1 MKKVFS
7 LILALGL
14 IASLTACGG
23 GNASGNE
30 TGDSAPAA
38 STAKLRFVTGGES
51 GTYYAFGS
59 VIAQHAT
66 NNTDVS
72 VTGLVGNGSKSN
84 VEELAD
90 GNAELA
96 FCQSDVMAYAY
107 NGTNLFENPIDC
119 FSTVAA
125 LYMEDVQIVTTDP
138 SIKTVAD
145 LAGKNVSVGAAGS
158 GVYFNAVDILS
169 AYGLGDLDAD
179 GKFTK
184 INATYQSFGDSADS
198 LKDGKIDAA
207 FIVAGAPTTAI
218 MDLSTTKAA
227 YLVSLDDAHIDEL
240 LAASPYYTKHVIP
253 AGTYNGQDEDV
264 TTVAVGAVILARD
277 DVSED
282 AIYALTADIFDN
294 APDLISSHA
303 KYGELSTEFGASIT
317 SVPYH
322 PGAAKYFA
330 EKGFEVAAVKD
341 GAGNTDSR
349 NLRFVTGGE
358 SGTYYAF
365 GSVIAQHAT
374 NNAGINVVGL
384 VGNGSQANVQEL
396 VDGTADFAFCQ
407 SDVMAYAYNG
417 TNLFDTKVEGFSTVA
432 ALYMEQVQIV
442 TTNASIKTVADLAG
456 KSVSIGAP
464 GSGVYFNAID
474 VLGAYGLTEDDI
486 KPTYQS
492 FSDSADALKN
502 GQIDAAFIVAG
513 APTTAVTDL
522 ATTKDT
528 YLVSLD
534 SEHIAKLLET
544 SDYYTETVIAKDVYF
559 GD

>member
-207 FIVAGAPTTAI
+207 FIVAGAPTTA
-218 MDLSTTKAA
+218 
-227 YLVSLDDAHIDEL
+227 
-240 LAASPYYTKHVIP
+240 
-253 AGTYNGQDEDV
+253 
-264 TTVAVGAVILARD
+264 
-277 DVSED
+277 
-282 AIYALTADIFDN
+282 
-294 APDLISSHA
+294 
-303 KYGELSTEFGASIT
+303 
-317 SVPYH
+317 
-322 PGAAKYFA
+322 
-330 EKGFEVAAVKD
+330 
-341 GAGNTDSR
+341 
-349 NLRFVTGGE
+349 
-358 SGTYYAF
+358 
-365 GSVIAQHAT
+365 
-374 NNAGINVVGL
+374 
-384 VGNGSQANVQEL
+384 
-396 VDGTADFAFCQ
+396 
-407 SDVMAYAYNG
+407 
-417 TNLFDTKVEGFSTVA
+417 
-432 ALYMEQVQIV
+432 
-442 TTNASIKTVADLAG
+442 
-456 KSVSIGAP
+456 
-464 GSGVYFNAID
+464 
-474 VLGAYGLTEDDI
+474 
-486 KPTYQS
+486 
-492 FSDSADALKN
+492 
-502 GQIDAAFIVAG
+502 
-513 APTTAVTDL
+513 VTDL

>member
-1 MKKVFS
+1 MKKLMS
-7 LILALGL
+7 LMLALVMAL
-14 IASLTACGG
+14 SLAACGDKG
-23 GNASGNE
+23 
-30 TGDSAPAA
+30 GDSDV
-38 STAKLRFVTGGES
+38 AKAE
-51 GTYYAFGS
+51 
-59 VIAQHAT
+59 H
-66 NNTDVS
+66 TD
-72 VTGLVGNGSKSN
+72 T
-84 VEELAD
+84 
-90 GNAELA
+90 
-96 FCQSDVMAYAY
+96 
-107 NGTNLFENPIDC
+107 
-119 FSTVAA
+119 
-125 LYMEDVQIVTTDP
+125 
-138 SIKTVAD
+138 
-145 LAGKNVSVGAAGS
+145 
-158 GVYFNAVDILS
+158 
-169 AYGLGDLDAD
+169 
-179 GKFTK
+179 
-184 INATYQSFGDSADS
+184 
-198 LKDGKIDAA
+198 
-207 FIVAGAPTTAI
+207 
-218 MDLSTTKAA
+218 
-227 YLVSLDDAHIDEL
+227 
-240 LAASPYYTKHVIP
+240 
-253 AGTYNGQDEDV
+253 

-277 DVSED
+277 DVAEED
-282 AIYALTADIFDN
+282 VYNFVADIFDN
-294 APDLISSHA
+294 AADLVSSHA
-303 KYGELSTEFGASIT
+303 KYGELSLEYGASIT

-330 EKGFEVAAVKD
+330 EKGFTVASVKD
-341 GAGNTDSR
+341 GAGTGASR

-365 GSVIAQHAT
+365 GSVIAQHAS
-374 NNAGINVVGL
+374 NNAGVQVVGL

-417 TNLFDTKVEGFSTVA
+417 TNLFESKVEGFSTVA

>member
-66 NNTDVS
+66 NNTNVS

-107 NGTNLFENPIDC
+107 NGTNLFESPIDC

-207 FIVAGAPTTAI
+207 FVVAGAPTVAITTLATAK
-218 MDLSTTKAA
+218 DT
-227 YLVSLDDAHIDEL
+227 YLVGLDDEHIAKLKE
-240 LAASPYYTKHVIP
+240 ASPYYEEYTIP
-253 AGTYNGQDEDV
+253 EGTYEGVPE
-264 TTVAVGAVILARD
+264 TKTVAVSAVVVVRD
-277 DVSED
+277 DVSEED
-282 AIYALTADIFDN
+282 VYNIVYTIFENMDNIAQSHDKGKELNLDFAAGVTA
-294 APDLISSHA
+294 
-303 KYGELSTEFGASIT
+303 
-317 SVPYH
+317 VPYH

-330 EKGFEVAAVKD
+330 EKG
-341 GAGNTDSR
+341 
-349 NLRFVTGGE
+349 
-358 SGTYYAF
+358 Y
-365 GSVIAQHAT
+365 
-374 NNAGINVVGL
+374 
-384 VGNGSQANVQEL
+384 
-396 VDGTADFAFCQ
+396 
-407 SDVMAYAYNG
+407 DVP
-417 TNLFDTKVEGFSTVA
+417 TK
-432 ALYMEQVQIV
+432 
-442 TTNASIKTVADLAG
+442 
-456 KSVSIGAP
+456 
-464 GSGVYFNAID
+464 
-474 VLGAYGLTEDDI
+474 
-486 KPTYQS
+486 
-492 FSDSADALKN
+492 
-502 GQIDAAFIVAG
+502 
-513 APTTAVTDL
+513 
-522 ATTKDT
+522 
-528 YLVSLD
+528 
-534 SEHIAKLLET
+534 
-544 SDYYTETVIAKDVYF
+544 
-559 GD
+559 

>member
-1 MKKVFS
+1 MKFNKIVA
-7 LILALGL
+7 LALAL
-14 IASLTACGG
+14 VMVFALCACGG
-23 GNASGNE
+23 GNTNKKDDSG
-30 TGDSAPAA
+30 
-38 STAKLRFVTGGES
+38 STAKVDT
-51 GTYYAFGS
+51 
-59 VIAQHAT
+59 
-66 NNTDVS
+66 
-72 VTGLVGNGSKSN
+72 
-84 VEELAD
+84 
-90 GNAELA
+90 
-96 FCQSDVMAYAY
+96 
-107 NGTNLFENPIDC
+107 
-119 FSTVAA
+119 ST
-125 LYMEDVQIVTTDP
+125 
-138 SIKTVAD
+138 
-145 LAGKNVSVGAAGS
+145 VSVGA
-158 GVYFNAVDILS
+158 V
-169 AYGLGDLDAD
+169 
-179 GKFTK
+179 
-184 INATYQSFGDSADS
+184 
-198 LKDGKIDAA
+198 
-207 FIVAGAPTTAI
+207 
-218 MDLSTTKAA
+218 
-227 YLVSLDDAHIDEL
+227 
-240 LAASPYYTKHVIP
+240 VI
-253 AGTYNGQDEDV
+253 
-264 TTVAVGAVILARD
+264 ARD
-277 DVSED
+277 DVPTDQIYAFVSTIFNNLD
-282 AIYALTADIFDN
+282 AIAAQHGKG
-294 APDLISSHA
+294 A
-303 KYGELSTEFGASIT
+303 ELNLEAAASVKG
-317 SVPYH
+317 VPYH

-341 GAGNTDSR
+341 GAGETDSR

-374 NNAGINVVGL
+374 NNAGVNVVGL

-417 TNLFDTKVEGFSTVA
+417 TNLFESKVEGFSTVA